1 MSKLSKEYLKQLIN
15 LIEKISIEEEDAIN
29 QAANMMADAIQKG
42 HKIFA
47 FGCSHSSLP
56 VQDIYYRAG
65 GLMLINPIFA
75 PGIASLDTHPVTM
88 TSGLERLEGFA
99 KVLLDNY
106 PIQKDDVLILVSVSG
121 RNAVPIEMA
130 KVAKERGMKVIGV
143 TSRKYTEGVTSRHSS
158 GRKMYEYAD
167 VVLDNKVDKGDAVIK
182 VEGVA
187 ERFTPASGVT
197 STALLHALITATI
210 EELLKRGITPP
221 IYVAANVDGGE
232 EHNAKLKQQYKDQ
245 ILNW

>member
-1 MSKLSKEYLKQLIN
+1 
-15 LIEKISIEEEDAIN
+15 
-29 QAANMMADAIQKG
+29 
-42 HKIFA
+42 
-47 FGCSHSSLP
+47 
-56 VQDIYYRAG
+56 
-65 GLMLINPIFA
+65 
-75 PGIASLDTHPVTM
+75 
-88 TSGLERLEGFA
+88 
-99 KVLLDNY
+99 
-106 PIQKDDVLILVSVSG
+106 
-121 RNAVPIEMA
+121 
-130 KVAKERGMKVIGV
+130 
-143 TSRKYTEGVTSRHSS
+143 
-158 GRKMYEYAD
+158 MYEYAD